1 MESVWQNIRYGLRVL
16 GKNYSFA
23 FVVVFLLAIG
33 IGVNTAVFSV
43 INAVMLRPLSYKE
56 ADRLVFLYE
65 KTKWGDLTPQQ
76 SRFRFWR
83 QHNDAFDEIAGLS
96 RERLYVT
103 GIDRPRQVRGGAVT
117 SNFFSTLGVQPQLG
131 RGFLPG
137 EEQPGNDRVLVV
149 SHTFW
154 QDDLGGTTDVI
165 GRTMNLNDKSY
176 VVVGV
181 LPADFKSPLGRNPT
195 VLWVPLISEETESG
209 LPGGPFVFTLARLK
223 SGLTLERAN
232 TMMALTSN
240 RLKQEVPGINE
251 DYAISVQRPLNTWL
265 RGKRKP
271 LFILLGAAG
280 LVLLITCV
288 SVANLFLTRADQR
301 QDEMVIRSALGAT
314 RGCILRQ
321 MITESLLFTITGGG
335 LGLLLAFCTVR
346 GLISLCPEDIPRLN
360 ETNVDWLVLS
370 FTFGVSILLGIIF
383 GIVPVWGISNAPLA
397 HRLKEGITR
406 SSSRHFK
413 RFHGGLVVAQV
424 GISLI
429 LLIGATLLIQS
440 LITLNRLDLG
450 FQPKNALVVDI
461 ALPEMKYPEPHK
473 CQLFFES
480 LLQRI
485 RPLPHVQSAG
495 VSLSD
500 VGLGIGGEG
509 AVGIRIL
516 GHSMAGSQEREP
528 VYLSQV
534 SPGYLEALGIKTLKG
549 RTLTEDDVTS
559 KEKRIIIDEYLARK
573 HFRDTESIGQIIEF
587 PGGSQHV
594 VVGVVSTV
602 EDFDHLDKTWGMVY
616 IPIPEEMWY
625 SDAALLVRTDGDPLR
640 LIELIRSGVVEL
652 EKDQVITKIETLD
665 GRLASML
672 APERFIMILLTL
684 FAGIALVL
692 AMVSVYGQL
701 QYTTTQQIRDIGIR
715 MSLGATP
722 RSVLMWVLRKG
733 FKLVIIGVVIGL
745 AGALAL
751 TRVLSS
757 FLYGVSATDP
767 WILTFVSIILV
778 SIALLASYFPARR
791 ATRIDLVKTLRYE

>member
-43 INAVMLRPLSYKE
+43 INAVMLRPLPYKE

-65 KTKWGDLTPQQ
+65 KTKWGDLVPQQ
-76 SRFRFWR
+76 SRFRFWC
-83 QHNDAFDEIAGLS
+83 QQNEAFGEIAGLS

-103 GIDRPRQVRGGAVT
+103 GIDRPRQVRAGVVT
-117 SNFFSTLGVQPQLG
+117 SNFFSLLGVQPQLG

-154 QDDLGGTTDVI
+154 QNDLGGTTDAI

-181 LPADFKSPLGRNPT
+181 LPADFKSPVGRNPT

-209 LPGGPFVFTLARLK
+209 LPGGPLVFTLARLK

-232 TMMALTSN
+232 TMMALTAN

-301 QDEMVIRSALGAT
+301 QDEMVIRLALGAT

-321 MITESLLFTITGGG
+321 MITESLLLTITGGG

-346 GLISLCPEDIPRLN
+346 GLISLCPADIPRLN

-370 FTFGVSILLGIIF
+370 FTFGVSILTGMIF
-383 GIVPVWGISNAPLA
+383 GIVPVWRISDSPLA
-397 HRLKEGITR
+397 HRLKERITH

-413 RFHGGLVVAQV
+413 RFHGGLVIAQV

-450 FQPKNALVVDI
+450 FQPGNALIVDI
-461 ALPEMKYPEPHK
+461 ALPEKKYPEPHK

-509 AVGIRIL
+509 VVGIRIL

-528 VYLSQV
+528 VNLSQV
-534 SPGYLEALGIKTLKG
+534 SPGFLDALGIKTLKG

-573 HFRDTESIGQIIEF
+573 YFRDTEAIGQIIEF
-587 PGGSQHV
+587 PDSQHV

-602 EDFDHLDKTWGMVY
+602 KDFHNLDKTRGTVY

-625 SDAALLVRTDGDPLR
+625 SDAALLVRTDGDLLR
-640 LIELIRSGVVEL
+640 LIDLIRSRVVEL

-665 GRLASML
+665 GRLANML

-701 QYTTTQQIRDIGIR
+701 QYTTTQQIREIGIR

-722 RSVLMWVLRKG
+722 RSVLMWVLRQG

-778 SIALLASYFPARR
+778 SIALLASYLPARR

>member
-1 MESVWQNIRYGLRVL
+1 MESLWQNIRYALRVL

-43 INAVMLRPLSYKE
+43 INAVMLRPLPYEE
-56 ADRLVFLYE
+56 ADRLVFLFE
-65 KTKWGDLTPQQ
+65 KTKWGDFEPRQ

-83 QHNDAFDEIAGLS
+83 QQNEAFDEIAGLS

-103 GIDRPRQVRGGAVT
+103 EIDRPRQVRAGAVT

-131 RGFLPG
+131 RGFRPG

-154 QDDLGGTTDVI
+154 QNDLGGTTDAI

-181 LPADFKSPLGRNPT
+181 LPADFKSPVGGNPT

-209 LPGGPFVFTLARLK
+209 LSEGPLVFTLARLK

-232 TMMALTSN
+232 TMMALTAN

-251 DYAISVQRPLNTWL
+251 DYAITVQRPLNNWL
-265 RGKRKP
+265 SGKRKP

-288 SVANLFLTRADQR
+288 SVANLFLTRAGQR
-301 QDEMVIRSALGAT
+301 QDEMVIRLALGAT

-321 MITESLLFTITGGG
+321 MITESLLLTITGGG

-346 GLISLCPEDIPRLN
+346 GLISLCPADIPRLN

-370 FTFGVSILLGIIF
+370 FTFGVSILTGMIF
-383 GIVPVWGISNAPLA
+383 GIVPVWRISDSPLA

-450 FQPKNALVVDI
+450 FQPGNALVVDI

-495 VSLSD
+495 VSLYD
-500 VGLGIGGEG
+500 VGLGIGGGG
-509 AVGIRIL
+509 AVGIRIR
-516 GHSMAGSQEREP
+516 GHSMAGSQEKEP
-528 VYLSQV
+528 VWLSQV
-534 SPGYLEALGIKTLKG
+534 SPGFLEALGIKTLKG

-573 HFRDTESIGQIIEF
+573 HFRDTEAIGQIIELD
-587 PGGSQHV
+587 SQHV
-594 VVGVVSTV
+594 VVGVVSMAK
-602 EDFDHLDKTWGMVY
+602 DFDHLDKTWGTVY
-616 IPIPEEMWY
+616 TPIPEEMWY

-640 LIELIRSGVVEL
+640 LIDLIRSRVVEL
-652 EKDQVITKIETLD
+652 TKDPVITKIETLD
-665 GRLASML
+665 GRLANML
-672 APERFIMILLTL
+672 APERFIMTLLIL

-701 QYTTTQQIRDIGIR
+701 QYTTTQQIRNIGIR

-722 RSVLMWVLRKG
+722 RSVLMWVLRQG

-778 SIALLASYFPARR
+778 SIALLASYLPARR

>member
-1 MESVWQNIRYGLRVL
+1 MECVWQNIRYALRVL

-43 INAVMLRPLSYKE
+43 INAVMLRPLSYKQ
-56 ADRLVFLYE
+56 ADRLVFIYE
-65 KTKWGDLTPQQ
+65 KTKWGDFEPQQ

-83 QHNDAFDEIAGLS
+83 QQNEAFDEMAGLS
-96 RERLYVT
+96 AERLYVT
-103 GIDRPRQVRGGAVT
+103 GIDKPRQVRAGAVT
-117 SNFFSTLGVQPQLG
+117 SNFFSLLGVQPQLG
-131 RGFLPG
+131 RSFLPE

-154 QDDLGGTTDVI
+154 QNDLGGTKDAI

-181 LPADFKSPLGRNPT
+181 LPVDFQSPVGGNPT
-195 VLWVPLISEETESG
+195 VWVPLVSEETESG
-209 LPGGPFVFTLARLK
+209 LPGGPLVFTLARLK

-232 TMMALTSN
+232 TMMVLTAN
-240 RLKQEVPGINE
+240 RLKQEVPGINK
-251 DYAISVQRPLNTWL
+251 DYAITVQRPLNTWL

-288 SVANLFLTRADQR
+288 SVANLFLTRSDQR
-301 QDEMVIRSALGAT
+301 QDEMTIRLALGAT

-346 GLISLCPEDIPRLN
+346 GLIRLCPADIPRLN

-370 FTFGVSILLGIIF
+370 FTFGVSILMGMIF

-413 RFHGGLVVAQV
+413 KFHGGLVVAQV

-440 LITLNRLDLG
+440 LIILNQLDLG
-450 FQPKNALVVDI
+450 FQPGNALVVDI
-461 ALPEMKYPEPHK
+461 ALPEMKYAEPHE
-473 CQLFFES
+473 CQIFYES

-495 VSLSD
+495 VSSSD

-516 GHSMAGSQEREP
+516 GHSMEGSQEREP

-559 KEKRIIIDEYLARK
+559 KEKHIIIDEYLARK
-573 HFRDTESIGQIIEF
+573 HFRDTEAIGQIIEF

-602 EDFDHLDKTWGMVY
+602 KDFDHLDKTWGMVY

-625 SDAALLVRTDGDPLR
+625 SDASLLVRTDGDPLR
-640 LIELIRSGVVEL
+640 LIDLIRSRVVEL
-652 EKDQVITKIETLD
+652 TKDPVITKIETLD
-665 GRLASML
+665 GRLANML

-692 AMVSVYGQL
+692 AMASVYGQL

-722 RSVLMWVLRKG
+722 RSVLMLVLRQG

-767 WILTFVSIILV
+767 WILTFVSILLV
-778 SIALLASYFPARR
+778 SIALLASYLPARR